1 MSTSYIFYKDVA
13 PGADEVAQVTATQAH
28 AYSTVADLAL
38 EKEDPPAIATLEPG
52 RWLLDGAFTLPPATV
67 PYWSDNLSNDACVL
81 SLAPVI
87 TLEFPAQYSSVGVSL
102 IFDRA
107 TGEYCRKVNIKWYQ
121 GGALKESK
129 DFSPDGAFYFCQH
142 TVTSWD
148 KIIITLLETNLPYRR
163 ARLSEIVLGV
173 HRRFGMDELRSV
185 KLVNESDLAALTL
198 PVSTLDWTLDSRA
211 DIQFMFQFKQPVEVW
226 NGEKMIGVYYID
238 GFSRPSLH
246 LRDINCYDAIG
257 VLEEIPF
264 DGGVYANK
272 SAKSLLEEI
281 LGGDFDLEVEVPDTT
296 LTGAILPGTKRAA
309 MQQVLFAWG
318 ACVSTD
324 GRYTLRVFHP
334 PTAGTAIGPART
346 YVGASV
352 ETAAIVTAVRV
363 TAHTYTLDANGS
375 VEIGGQKYTDTTA
388 VYSVTNPNVTKNDK
402 DNVISVTNATL
413 VSPAIGQAA
422 AQRLYDWYA
431 RRDTAKGKVVWQGE
445 TLGGRVSLPTPWGE
459 EVAGNITKMD
469 ITLSNTVAADM
480 EVIG

>member
-13 PGADEVAQVTATQAH
+13 PGADEAAQVTATQAH
-28 AYSTVADLAL
+28 PYSTVTDLAL

-67 PYWSDNLSNDACVL
+67 PYWSENLSGEDCAL
-81 SLAPVI
+81 SPAPVV
-87 TLEFPAQYSSVGVSL
+87 TMDFGAQYSSVGL
-102 IFDRA
+102 TLLFDRA

-121 GGALKESK
+121 GGSLKEDR
-129 DFSPDGAFYFCQH
+129 DFYPDSAFFVCQD

-148 KIIITLLETNLPYRR
+148 RITITLLETSLPCRR
-163 ARLSEIVLGV
+163 ARLCQVILGV

-185 KLVNESDLAALTL
+185 KLVNESSLSSMAL
-198 PVSTLDWTLDSRA
+198 PYSTLDWTLDSRA

-226 NGEKMIGVYYID
+226 NGGRMLGVYYID
-238 GFSRPSLH
+238 GFSRPSQH
-246 LRDINCYDAIG
+246 LRDISCYDAIG

-264 DGGVYANK
+264 DGGVYTDK
-272 SAKSLLEEI
+272 SAKALLEEV
-281 LGGDFDLEVEVPDTT
+281 LGGDFDLDIEVEDAP
-296 LTGAILPGTKRAA
+296 LTGAILPGSKRAA

-334 PTAGTAIGPART
+334 PQEGVAIGPGRT

-352 ETAAIVTAVRV
+352 ETASIVTAVRV
-363 TAHTYTLDANGS
+363 TAHTYTRDDNGS
-375 VEIGGQKYTDTTA
+375 VEIGGLKYTDTA
-388 VYSVTNPNVTKNDK
+388 SIYSVVNPDVTHNDK
-402 DNVISVTNATL
+402 DNVVSVTNATL
-413 VSPAIGQAA
+413 VSPATAQAT
-422 AQRLYDWYA
+422 AQRLYDFYT

-445 TLGGRVSLPTPWGE
+445 QLGDRVSLPTPWGT
-459 EVAGNITKMD
+459 EVAGNITKMNV
-469 ITLSNTVAADM
+469 TLSNTVAADM